1 MWCSNCLAGMFCAGN
16 WTQNHRFLAIKIHPK
31 DWDDIEGRNK
41 QKKKPFQIPVGFPI
55 KWFTRVKSGGLLFFG
70 KNQVKVVCF
79 STKVVPKNGGWKT
92 RFRLKKRSLF
102 QGTMMNFRGVVPI
115 GATSKHSNFN
125 REILKG
131 EKNPLD
137 MLPSST
143 WPVFGPEYTPGGLF
157 QASCV
162 GSFCV
167 IYEPPSTIDQLSTNH
182 SPKQP

>member
-1 MWCSNCLAGMFCAGN
+1 MTSKGETNRKKNPSKFLLVFQSNGLPGWKAAAFC
-16 WTQNHRFLAIKIHPK
+16 FLEKT
-31 DWDDIEGRNK
+31 RS
-41 QKKKPFQIPVGFPI
+41 
-55 KWFTRVKSGGLLFFG
+55 KWSVSP
-70 KNQVKVVCF
+70 
-79 STKVVPKNGGWKT
+79 TKVVPKNGGWKT